1 MQSVRRNENWRLDYM
16 ALEQEYRERYNE
28 GLEEGQL
35 QGEIRGKIKGKI
47 ELLYFDMQMT
57 IPEIADKLSISEE
70 QVRKIVDSM
79 EKMAK
84 G

>member
-1 MQSVRRNENWRLDYM
+1 MR
-16 ALEQEYRERYNE
+16 

-35 QGEIRGKIKGKI
+35 QVEIRGKIKGKI

>member
-1 MQSVRRNENWRLDYM
+1 MQSVRRNEKWRLDYM
-16 ALEQEYRERYNE
+16 TLEQEYRERYNE
-28 GLEEGQL
+28 GVADG
-35 QGEIRGKIKGKI
+35 GTKGKI
-47 ELLYFDMQMT
+47 EILYFDMQMT

>member
-1 MQSVRRNENWRLDYM
+1 MR
-16 ALEQEYRERYNE
+16 